1 MERVP
6 KPKYLEREMKAWKK
20 AEYDTAKILGGK
32 RVRGSG
38 NQVFSKGDVQLDD
51 YLVEVKSTDYN
62 SILLYS
68 SWLVKIEEEA
78 RGVNKKPMLVI
89 CFNKLPAPFDKWAI
103 VPLKDLEKL
112 GGNNDKRKTI

>member
-1 MERVP
+1 MEQVP
-6 KPKYLEREMKAWKK
+6 KPKYLGREMKAWKK

-32 RVRGSG
+32 RVKGSG
-38 NQVFSKGDVQLDD
+38 NQVFNKGDVKLDD

-89 CFNKLPAPFDKWAI
+89 CFNKLPEPFNKWAI

-112 GGNNDKRKTI
+112 GDNNDKRKTI